1 MLVFLMILVVIPL
14 LVAAAAVS
22 IAFVMMRRS
31 LRAELSEVRTAL
43 YKHIQSTSEQA
54 AAQPEKKVAEPEA
67 VKPAPAPKPTPA
79 PAPKVAEEEVP
90 AEVLAVIAAAVAHFF
105 GVEARIR
112 GARLAPQA
120 GTSAW
125 AQWGRAT
132 VQASHNLSAQRA
144 HV

>member
-1 MLVFLMILVVIPL
+1 MILVVIPL

-22 IAFVMMRRS
+22 IAFVMMRSS

>member
-1 MLVFLMILVVIPL
+1 MILVVIPL

>member
-1 MLVFLMILVVIPL
+1 MILVVIPL

-67 VKPAPAPKPTPA
+67 VKPAPAPKPVFKPTPA

-125 AQWGRAT
+125 AQCRT
-132 VQASHNLSAQRA
+132 MSHPPLTSAR
-144 HV
+144 

>member
-1 MLVFLMILVVIPL
+1 MILVVIPL

-67 VKPAPAPKPTPA
+67 VKPAPAPKPVSKPTPA
-79 PAPKVAEEEVP
+79 PAPIKVAEEEVP